1 MESALEEAG
10 GLGKRQLLLIVDQF
24 EELFRFGLA
33 GLGQRQTGVAE
44 ARARNEA
51 TLFVQILLDARRVSN
66 VHILITMRSDFIGDC
81 AYFSG
86 LPEAGDASASPR
98 SWRRRTSSSTASG
111 PARLPGLGFDGP
123 ARAPFDDAPP
133 PHVVAEIIAWLQRGA
148 QGHPALH
155 PHLPLPG
162 LQLAHVVLMLGDFW
176 RQRSAGRKG
185 TSLSGLEGFAL
196 HLAQTPQDRR
206 IEIPECRG
214 LDAIGEH
221 AREEPS
227 WKMGGSESVQDYEA
241 MRRRIGLYNFSSQY
255 QQRPIPISG
264 NLVKREWL
272 RFYDPKGDIPRFLR
286 IVQSWDTASKTSE
299 LNDYS
304 VCTTWG
310 CAGETFYLM
319 DVFAQA
325 SQLPGPWAH
334 IGGVRWGV
342 LALLLLLAADA
353 ALVSSASAARY
364 PTSWRPSGR
373 RRE

>member
-1 MESALEEAG
+1 
-10 GLGKRQLLLIVDQF
+10 
-24 EELFRFGLA
+24 
-33 GLGQRQTGVAE
+33 
-44 ARARNEA
+44 
-51 TLFVQILLDARRVSN
+51 
-66 VHILITMRSDFIGDC
+66 
-81 AYFSG
+81 
-86 LPEAGDASASPR
+86 
-98 SWRRRTSSSTASG
+98 
-111 PARLPGLGFDGP
+111 
-123 ARAPFDDAPP
+123 
-133 PHVVAEIIAWLQRGA
+133 
-148 QGHPALH
+148 
-155 PHLPLPG
+155 
-162 LQLAHVVLMLGDFW
+162 MLGDFW

-319 DVFAQA
+319 DVLRKRLNYPDLGRISEAYDGGCSPCCCFSRRTPRWFLRLRPLAIRPVGGLRA
-325 SQLPGPWAH
+325 AGGNDRPRRAMRPWPNPH
-334 IGGVRWGV
+334 P
-342 LALLLLLAADA
+342 
-353 ALVSSASAARY
+353 AARCS
-364 PTSWRPSGR
+364 PDGAGP
-373 RRE
+373 